1 LLKLKKP
8 AEADVAAIKAA
19 IAIIF
24 FIVFSL
30 ESFDSNTIIKSGLVI

>member
-1 LLKLKKP
+1 LLLLKLKKP

-24 FIVFSL
+24 FIVFSS
-30 ESFDSNTIIKSGLVI
+30 ESLIVILSLKVV